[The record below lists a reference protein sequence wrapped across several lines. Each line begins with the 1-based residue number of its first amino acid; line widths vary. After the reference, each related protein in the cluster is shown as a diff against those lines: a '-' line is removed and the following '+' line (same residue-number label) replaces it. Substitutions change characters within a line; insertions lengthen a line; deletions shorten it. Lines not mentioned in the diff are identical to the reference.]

1 MTTMLIVGLLA
12 PMFVFVALVLIPTCT
27 SCKPITFNYYA
38 AFKMILL
45 MIMFA
50 GAALILSLFQAR
62 EYYYDNFE
70 EYRCKPWFM
79 PIVSLVRGDISTLE
93 NYNICT
99 RKSSLMAL
107 GSLSKPLMGIT
118 SGMSTGLNYANKHVD
133 TTSEAALQLGK
144 DATYKIETSQLEMSQ
159 MATVIRYIFIKIQ
172 AIFDKIIAIIFNIY
186 LALVTLVDFLQL
198 IFLLPKLF
206 MLILFI
212 GLLGSIGAGI
222 GSIAF
227 GTGLLY
233 LPFGIG
239 IVPAIC
245 CFFGGAVAAVIAGI
259 VGMLRAQLKVLQK
272 EADGLSY
279 CCFHHATPIVLE
291 GGRLCAASEVR
302 PGMQLLGGGV
312 VRGVLKV
319 RSDVHDWHRVGTQ
332 TVVAAGHQMWCHERS
347 RWMTVG
353 ALGASRA
360 PPERTHHPMRY
371 SFVVSD
377 HRVPTL
383 DGWFLDAQET
393 SDAKR
398 LAREAHAVLYRLNGG
413 AYRGDDASQPVVDPR
428 LERGEDGSGF
438 PEEDTHVAMADGSV
452 RRLAN
457 VAIGDRLASVSRP
470 TRDQFC
476 VDDPTN
482 TNHVLGVCT
491 IVGRQ
496 SERSIPLDQ
505 IVLDPKAQGRR
516 CGGRD
521 SGRRRLWRKMYDSKM
536 HDCAQHHTAASAG
549 SATNTTNR
557 PTTPHIRR
565 HLITSHGAYTI
576 RSDADASSSP
586 TTVRD
591 FNELASRV

>member
-27 SCKPITFNYYA
+27 SCKPITFNYYSA
-38 AFKMILL
+38 LKMILL

-79 PIVSLVRGDISTLE
+79 PIVSLVRGDVSTLE

-118 SGMSTGLNYANKHVD
+118 SGMSAGLNYANKHVD

-172 AIFDKIIAIIFNIY
+172 AIFDKIISIIFNIY

-245 CFFGGAVAAVIAGI
+245 CFFAGAVAAVIAGI
-259 VGMLRAQLKVLQK
+259 VGMLRTQLKALQK

-291 GGRLCAASEVR
+291 GGRLCAAAEVR
-302 PGMQLLGGGV
+302 TGMKLLGGGV
-312 VRGVLKV
+312 VRGILKI

-360 PPERTHHPMRY
+360 PPERAHHSMRY

-393 SDAKR
+393 SDAKQ
-398 LAREAHAVLYRLNGG
+398 LAREAQAVLYRLNGG
-413 AYRGDDASQPVVDPR
+413 THRGDVSPPVVDPR
-428 LERGEDGSGF
+428 LERGEEGSGF
-438 PEEDTHVAMADGSV
+438 PEEDTHVAMADGSA
-452 RRLAN
+452 RRLAD
-457 VAIGDRLASVSRP
+457 VAIGDRLARVSRP
-470 TRDQFC
+470 HRDPFC
-476 VDDPTN
+476 VDDDPTD
-482 TNHVLGVCT
+482 TNRVLGVCT
-491 IVGRQ
+491 IVGRP

-505 IVLDPKAQGRR
+505 IVLDPKAQGGR
-516 CGGRD
+516 CGRSVVTGQ
-521 SGRRRLWRKMYDSKM
+521 RRRVWRKMHDSK
-536 HDCAQHHTAASAG
+536 G
-549 SATNTTNR
+549 LATNTTTR
-557 PTTPHIRR
+557 TRSTTPYIRR

-576 RSDADASSSP
+576 RCDGDAYSP
-586 TTVRD
+586 ITVRD
-591 FNELASRV
+591 FNELASCV